1 MKEFFKTSS
10 LVVIFLTLLGLLI
23 FLPQS
28 RAFGTQHFLPSSL
41 INLGH
46 VFRFTFGRNTAL
58 QSDQDGWTNILV
70 MGIPGEGN
78 PAPELTDSIILAS
91 FKNDKIVFLSIPRD
105 LYVKPTKDSYYR
117 KINSLLS
124 ANFSLQQIKEV
135 IYDITGRRVHYCITV
150 NLDLIK
156 ALTRKLGGINI
167 LVKEDIVDP
176 TFPGPNYSYDPFY
189 LKKGWRHLDA
199 ETAVKYVR
207 TRYDSEGDYGRMK
220 RQQQFLA
227 AIKQKISNLN
237 SFQNFDFILSLYQDF
252 QEHIKTDMTIN
263 EIKNLWQKSKDT
275 DLANAQ
281 AIRLTA
287 SQPSLLKESFVSTF
301 QGRMFVL
308 VPRAGLGNYTQ
319 ISNFIKQYYE

>member
-28 RAFGTQHFLPSSL
+28 RAFSTKHFLPSSL

-46 VFRFTFGRNTAL
+46 IFRFTFGRNAAL
-58 QSDQDGWTNILV
+58 QSDQEGWTNILV

-78 PAPELTDSIILAS
+78 PAPELADSIILAS
-91 FKNDKIVFLSIPRD
+91 FRKSEIVFLSIPRD
-105 LYVKPTKDSYYR
+105 LYVKPTQDNYYR

-124 ANFSLQQIKEV
+124 ANFSLQQIKDV
-135 IYDITGRRVHYCITV
+135 IYNVAGRRVHHCITV
-150 NLDLIK
+150 NLNLIK
-156 ALTRKLGGINI
+156 ELTKELDGINV
-167 LVKEDIVDP
+167 LVKEDIEDP

-207 TRYDSEGDYGRMK
+207 TRHDSEGDFGRMK

-227 AIKQKISNLN
+227 AVKQKISNLS
-237 SFQNFDFILSLYQDF
+237 SFENFDFILSLYKDF

-263 EIKNLWQKSKDT
+263 EIKNLWQKSKDI

-287 SQPSLLKESFVSTF
+287 SNPPLLKESFVSTF

-308 VPRAGLGNYTQ
+308 IPRAGLDNYNN
-319 ISNFIKQYYE
+319 ISNFLNQYYE